1 MLANY
6 IGPIKNDK
14 NKQMKK
20 LLYSLFITSFTFA
33 QTNTEI
39 HLFDINSEDGK
50 WKVTNGKNISN
61 NEGYDSQ
68 PYFYDDN
75 TILFA
80 SNRDGQTDIVKY
92 SIDNRTK
99 SFINYTPNG
108 GEYSPQR
115 IPNSKDVSAVRLDDN
130 GLQRFYQYNFKTGKS
145 KEVIKELVVAYP
157 MWYNK
162 NLVISSVI
170 VNDTLELY
178 ISDLKKNTNISVAKQ
193 TGRSF
198 HKIPNSNLVS
208 FMKQNS
214 KKWEVWSLN
223 PISKETKKIISTG
236 TSQDVCWLPDGTL
249 LIAYQNMIFQ
259 YNPRTNKKVSVFH
272 QFKNENINNISRIM
286 ANPEGTKLAIV
297 AEVSPRSLAQEQLEA
312 YNKRDIEA
320 FLKPYA
326 KDVKVY
332 SYPNKLEYEGI
343 EEMRKRYAPKFKAT
357 KDLHCKIISRVV
369 KGNVVIDEEEVTAN
383 GATFHAVAIY
393 EIVNGKISVVRFV
406 Q

>member
-1 MLANY
+1 
-6 IGPIKNDK
+6 
-14 NKQMKK
+14 MKK

-39 HLFDINSEDGK
+39 HLFDINSENGK
-50 WKVTNGKNISN
+50 LKITNGKNISN

-68 PYFYDDN
+68 PYFYDEN

-80 SNRDGQTDIVKY
+80 SNRNGQTDIVKY
-92 SIDNRTK
+92 FIDSGTK
-99 SFINYTPNG
+99 NFINHTPNG

-115 IPNSKDVSAVRLDDN
+115 IPNSKDVSAVRLDND
-130 GLQRFYQYNFKTGKS
+130 GLQRFYQYDFKTGKS
-145 KEVIKELVVAYP
+145 KEIIKNLVVAYP
-157 MWYNK
+157 MWYTK
-162 NLVISSVI
+162 NLIISSVI
-170 VNDTLELY
+170 VNDALELY
-178 ISDLKKNTNISVAKQ
+178 ISDLKKNTNTSVAKQ
-193 TGRSF
+193 SGRSF
-198 HKIPNSNLVS
+198 HKIPNSHLIS
-208 FMKQNS
+208 FMKQNG

-236 TSQDVCWLPDGTL
+236 KSQDVCWLPDGRL

-259 YNPRTNKKVSVFH
+259 YNPKTDKEITLFH

-297 AEVSPRSLAQEQLEA
+297 TEVSPRALAQEQLEA
-312 YNKRDIEA
+312 YNKRDIDA

-343 EEMRKRYAPKFKAT
+343 EEMRKRYAPKFETT
-357 KDLHCKIISRVV
+357 KDLHCKIISRIV

>member
-1 MLANY
+1 ME
-6 IGPIKNDK
+6 GD
-14 NKQMKK
+14 Q
-20 LLYSLFITSFTFA
+20 
-33 QTNTEI
+33 
-39 HLFDINSEDGK
+39 
-50 WKVTNGKNISN
+50 WKNISN
-61 NEGYDSQ
+61 NDGYDSQ
-68 PYFYDDN
+68 PYFYDEN

-80 SNRDGQTDIVKY
+80 SNRNGQTDIVKY
-92 SIDNRTK
+92 SIDSEAKR
-99 SFINYTPNG
+99 FINNTPNG
-108 GEYSPQR
+108 SEYSPQR
-115 IPNSKDVSAVRLDDN
+115 IPKSKDVSAVRLDNN

-145 KEVIKELVVAYP
+145 KEVIKDLIVAYP
-157 MWYNK
+157 MWYTK

-178 ISDLKKNTNISVAKQ
+178 MSDLKNNTNISIAKQ

-208 FMKQNS
+208 FMKQNG

-223 PISKETKKIISTG
+223 PFSKETKKIVSTG
-236 TSQDVCWLPDGTL
+236 KSQDVCWLPNGTL

-259 YNPRTNKKVSVFH
+259 YNPKTDKEITVFH
-272 QFKNENINNISRIM
+272 QFENENINNISRIM

-297 AEVSPRSLAQEQLEA
+297 AEVSPRALAQEQLEA
-312 YNKRDIEA
+312 YNKRDIDA

-326 KDVKVY
+326 KGVKVY

-343 EEMRKRYAPKFKAT
+343 EEMRKRYASKFETT
-357 KDLHCKIISRVV
+357 KDLHCKIISRIV

-393 EIVNGKISVVRFV
+393 EIVNGKIAVVRFV
-406 Q
+406 K

>member
-1 MLANY
+1 
-6 IGPIKNDK
+6 
-14 NKQMKK
+14 MKK
-20 LLYSLFITSFTFA
+20 LLYSLFVTSFTFA

-39 HLFDINSEDGK
+39 HLFDINSEDGQ

-61 NEGYDSQ
+61 NDGYDSQ
-68 PYFYDDN
+68 PYFYDEN

-80 SNRDGQTDIVKY
+80 SNRNGQTDIVKY
-92 SIDNRTK
+92 SIDSEAKR
-99 SFINYTPNG
+99 FINNTPNG
-108 GEYSPQR
+108 SEYSPQR
-115 IPNSKDVSAVRLDDN
+115 IPKSKDVSTVRLDNN

-145 KEVIKELVVAYP
+145 KEVIKDLVVAYP
-157 MWYNK
+157 MWYTK

-170 VNDTLELY
+170 VNDTLQLY
-178 ISDLKKNTNISVAKQ
+178 MSDLKKNTNISIAKQ

-208 FMKQNS
+208 FMKQNG

-223 PISKETKKIISTG
+223 PFSKETKKIVSTG
-236 TSQDVCWLPDGTL
+236 KSKDVCWLPNGTL

-259 YNPRTNKKVSVFH
+259 YNPKTDKEITVFH
-272 QFKNENINNISRIM
+272 QFENENINNISRIM

-297 AEVSPRSLAQEQLEA
+297 AEVSPRALAQEQLEA
-312 YNKRDIEA
+312 YNKRDIDA

-326 KDVKVY
+326 KGVKVY

-343 EEMRKRYAPKFKAT
+343 EEMRKRYAPKFETT
-357 KDLHCKIISRVV
+357 KDLHCKIISRIV

-393 EIVNGKISVVRFV
+393 EIVNGKIAVVRFV
-406 Q
+406 K

>member
-1 MLANY
+1 
-6 IGPIKNDK
+6 
-14 NKQMKK
+14 MKK
-20 LLYSLFITSFTFA
+20 LLYSLLVTSFTFA

-39 HLFDINSEDGK
+39 HLFDINSEDGQ

-61 NEGYDSQ
+61 NDGYDSQ
-68 PYFYDDN
+68 PYFYDEN

-80 SNRDGQTDIVKY
+80 SNRNGQTDIVKY
-92 SIDNRTK
+92 SIDSKAKR
-99 SFINYTPNG
+99 FINNTPNG

-115 IPNSKDVSAVRLDDN
+115 IPKSKDVSAVRLDNN

-145 KEVIKELVVAYP
+145 KEVIKNLIVAYP
-157 MWYNK
+157 MWYTK

-178 ISDLKKNTNISVAKQ
+178 ISDLKKNTNISIAKQ

-208 FMKQNS
+208 FMKQNG

-223 PISKETKKIISTG
+223 PFSKETKKIVSIG
-236 TSQDVCWLPDGTL
+236 KSQDVCWLPNGTL

-259 YNPRTNKKVSVFH
+259 YNSKTDKEITVFH
-272 QFKNENINNISRIM
+272 QFENENINNISRIM

-297 AEVSPRSLAQEQLEA
+297 AEVSPRALAQEQLEA
-312 YNKRDIEA
+312 YNKRDIDA
-320 FLKPYA
+320 FLKSYA
-326 KDVKVY
+326 KGVKVY

-343 EEMRKRYAPKFKAT
+343 EEMRKLYAPKFETT
-357 KDLHCKIISRVV
+357 KDLHCKIISRIV

-393 EIVNGKISVVRFV
+393 EIVNGKIAVVRFV
-406 Q
+406 K